1 MNKNDKHRSL
11 CSISCSLE
19 LIGDK
24 WTLIIVRDLLFF
36 GKTTF
41 KEFLECEENIATNIL
56 DDRLKKLVSE
66 GILDYTGTEKRKK
79 YFLTQKGKDL
89 EPILIQMHNLV

>member
-1 MNKNDKHRSL
+1 M
-11 CSISCSLE
+11 
-19 LIGDK
+19 
-24 WTLIIVRDLLFF
+24 TLIIVRDLLFF

-89 EPILIQMHNLV
+89 EPILIQMHNFSVKHVEGAEEYEKKISYK